1 MKTLWKTIF
10 FPGFVAL
17 LLSLGCSVAETAAQQ
32 TEKST
37 RFLKQVLALP
47 KASLLIEEDH
57 RTLLALRP
65 DLGRI
70 PASTMKILTALMA
83 LRHWGPEYRF
93 STRFYLD
100 AKGWLWVQGGGD
112 PYLVSEEL
120 ARIARALKARGLA
133 EVRGIGLDDS
143 LFSPEL
149 CMPGRGTSNNPYDAP
164 ITALAA
170 NFNTVSL
177 INRNG
182 HVRSAEPQTPLTPT
196 ARKIGKK
203 LGPGKH
209 RVNLRDRTTALRY
222 FGELF
227 LAKLRE
233 QGIAAEQHVRLGS
246 VPVDAKPFYRHENH
260 RNLRAVVQAMLA
272 YSNNFIAN
280 DLFLLLSDPSGQARG
295 LNSKTAQRR
304 METWFAEELGWRGH
318 RIEDGAGLS
327 RGNRLSARQL
337 VSALRAF
344 APYRDLLPLQNDQIR
359 AKTGTLRG
367 VSCYAGFVRRQH
379 RWVPFAL
386 LINQPVAYSLR
397 LRVAEALATLS
408 DLSAYCPADTC

>member
-1 MKTLWKTIF
+1 MKTIF
-10 FPGFVAL
+10 FPFLAAL
-17 LLSLGCSVAETAAQQ
+17 FLISSAEAAASQTA
-32 TEKST
+32 KSA

-47 KASLLIEEDH
+47 KASLLVEQDH
-57 RTLLALRP
+57 RSLLALQP

-70 PASTMKILTALMA
+70 PASTMKILTALVA
-83 LRHWGPEYRF
+83 LRHWGPEHRF
-93 STRFYLD
+93 STRFYRD
-100 AKGWLWVQGGGD
+100 AKGWLWVRGGGD
-112 PYLVSEEL
+112 PYLISEEL
-120 ARIARALKARGLA
+120 TRIARALKGRGLA
-133 EVRGIGLDDS
+133 EIQGIGLDDS
-143 LFSPEL
+143 LFSPKL
-149 CMPGRGTSNNPYDAP
+149 RIPGRGNSTNPYDAP

-177 INRNG
+177 INRKG
-182 HVRSAEPQTPLTPT
+182 HMRSAEPQTPLTPI
-196 ARKIGKK
+196 ARERGKK
-203 LGPGKH
+203 LGAGKH

-233 QGIAAEQHVRLGS
+233 QGIAAKQRIRLGF
-246 VPVDAKPFYRHENH
+246 VPVDAKPLYRHENH
-260 RNLRAVVQAMLA
+260 RDLRAVVQAMLA
-272 YSNNFIAN
+272 YSSNFIAN

-295 LNSKTAQRR
+295 LNTKTAQRR
-304 METWFAEELGWRGH
+304 MEAWFAKELGWRGH

-337 VSALRAF
+337 VSALQAF
-344 APYRDLLPLQNDQIR
+344 APYLDLLPRQNDQIR

-367 VSCYAGFVRRQH
+367 VSCYAGFVRRKH

-397 LRVAEALATLS
+397 LRVAEALATLPN
-408 DLSAYCPADTC
+408 LSAYCPASGC